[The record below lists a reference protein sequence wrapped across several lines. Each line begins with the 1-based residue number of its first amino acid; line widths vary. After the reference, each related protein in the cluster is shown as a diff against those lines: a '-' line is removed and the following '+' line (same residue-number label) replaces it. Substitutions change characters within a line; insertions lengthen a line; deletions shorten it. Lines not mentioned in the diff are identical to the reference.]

1 MEDRKLIMPDL
12 KAIYRAE
19 TADTAAAELE
29 AFEAQWGKR
38 YPAIGQAWRRAW
50 EYVAPLFAFP
60 PAIRKMIYTTN
71 AVETTASQSA
81 QDHQDPR
88 QLSADEVALKR
99 LFLAIRNAGL
109 RWRRAIEWTT
119 AMGQFAILFGDRFEP
134 SPR

>member
-1 MEDRKLIMPDL
+1 
-12 KAIYRAE
+12 
-19 TADTAAAELE
+19 
-29 AFEAQWGKR
+29 
-38 YPAIGQAWRRAW
+38 
-50 EYVAPLFAFP
+50 
-60 PAIRKMIYTTN
+60 MIYTTN